1 MKEQFSMAIS
11 NINQDITVYK
21 KQSNPSK
28 KKLESMQLQKVVSKA
43 IVIAADAAD
52 AAALQTLKLDFGNLP
67 SQILW
72 KGSNLGK
79 SGMVKVRHLS
89 NLQNALDVANEDA
102 FNNSIDFRVQQ
113 LTERIE
119 ILEAEENPNQKAI
132 NELKELRHQVRS
144 KTFDNYKGELKSRIK
159 NGKQLIAKDEAVVKN
174 TLMAI
179 ADQNDKVR
187 AALMVVKGKFDAVK
201 CRMAQSVGDLYKSH
215 KSTNIED
222 AMSKDSLT
230 IATIKAY
237 RGEYTASVYISAW
250 LKQFFAFFSVGKG
263 FNDTQF
269 DALVEII
276 VNDYYYMTLAEFKH
290 ILETLKRNTTYNRM
304 DANIVLRSIENA
316 MTEKG
321 QIAADNAY
329 SHHIGKRHDF
339 DIDKRERE
347 HTQSVS
353 AEYVANLETILGKY
367 SNVDDKTIEQLNNL

>member
-11 NINQDITVYK
+11 NINQDIAAYK

-28 KKLESMQLQKVVSKA
+28 KKLESMQLQKVASKA

-72 KGSNLGK
+72 KGINLGK

-187 AALMVVKGKFDAVK
+187 AALMVVKGKFDVVK
-201 CRMAQSVGDLYKSH
+201 CRMAQSVGDLYESH

-222 AMSKDSLT
+222 AMTKNSLT
-230 IATIKAY
+230 IAAIKAY
-237 RGEYTASVYISAW
+237 RGEYSASTFISAQ
-250 LKQFFAFFSVGKG
+250 LKQFFAFFSVSKG
-263 FNDTQF
+263 FTDAQF
-269 DALVEII
+269 DALVKII

-347 HTQSVS
+347 HIQSVS

>member
-11 NINQDITVYK
+11 NINQDIAVYK

-28 KKLESMQLQKVVSKA
+28 KKLESMQLQKVVFKA

-52 AAALQTLKLDFGNLP
+52 AAALQTLKLDFSNLP

-89 NLQNALDVANEDA
+89 NLQNALDVANKDA
-102 FNNSIDFRVQQ
+102 FENSVNFRVQQ
-113 LTERIE
+113 LAERIE
-119 ILEAEENPNQKAI
+119 ILEAEESPNQKAI
-132 NELKELRHQVRS
+132 NGLKELRHQVKS
-144 KTFDNYKGELKSRIK
+144 KTFDSYKNELKSRIK
-159 NGKQLIAKDEAVVKN
+159 NGKQLIAKDEAAVRN
-174 TLMAI
+174 ALMAI
-179 ADQNDKVR
+179 TDQNDKVR
-187 AALMVVKGKFDAVK
+187 AALMVVQGKFDRVK
-201 CRMAQSVGDLYKSH
+201 CKMAQNVGDLYKSH

-222 AMSKDSLT
+222 AMSKNSPT
-230 IATIKAY
+230 ISTIKAY
-237 RGEYTASVYISAW
+237 RGEYKISTFISAQ

-263 FNDTQF
+263 FTDAQF
-269 DALVEII
+269 AALVEII

-290 ILETLKRNTTYNRM
+290 VLETLKRNTTYNRM

-321 QIAADNAY
+321 QIAADDAY

-347 HTQSVS
+347 HTPSSS
-353 AEYVANLETILGKY
+353 AEYVANLDTILGKY
-367 SNVDDKTIEQLNNL
+367 SNVSDRTIEQLKNL